1 MGEIRSLE
9 FLRQRISI
17 ELQHGNAVF
26 VLGTLNEPKD
36 LDFLSVISKF
46 FLFLALLWFS
56 QSWHFLYYKIMY
68 YLKYFKDVKK
78 HGCLFYWLA
87 TAFRL
92 ENKVQTLK

>member
-17 ELQHGNAVF
+17 EIQHGIAVF

-46 FLFLALLWFS
+46 FLFLALLWFYS
-56 QSWHFLYYKIMY
+56 PGIFLYYKIIY
-68 YLKYFKDVKK
+68 YLKYLKDVKK

-92 ENKVQTLK
+92 ENKVQALK